1 MVVLGI
7 DWGTTNSCV
16 SYYNPESKQF
26 VVIPNDQGDLVSPSV
41 ISFDP
46 EVVCG
51 IHVPNTLSK
60 IKRLVGQ
67 DRLFQVKPDVYLSV
81 PQIIVYYLNYLKKYA
96 MTFLEYG
103 PDVDTVDTVIT
114 VPVYYNDHQREII
127 KSCFEECKMN
137 VIRIINEP
145 TAAALAYTI
154 DLKETEKA
162 NEYILVFDCGGGTTD
177 LSLLYLDHSSQVY
190 EVKSVI
196 GDNFLGG
203 EDITQALAEY
213 LGLKVTPKVIRACEK
228 LKCELSFRENA
239 TIHLE
244 LGDTDYSRTISRSQ
258 FLDITR
264 PFFKKIKQLITN
276 LMKDVTFQIKKVIFV
291 GGTTRIPYFKDLF
304 KEILGHDII
313 IHCDLDPDTTVS
325 LGAAVQGAL
334 IEDSLEGELG
344 DTLLLDIIPLSLGV
358 ETAGGIMTPIISRN
372 SILPISKTQD
382 FKTTDSTT
390 DSIIEIAVYQGER
403 KFVRDN
409 FLLTKFNIKNVENL
423 ESSNV
428 VVSVTFD
435 ISLDGIITASAKI
448 KGGEEVESIKITNES
463 TNSVERHEHLLE
475 AEMNKISDS
484 EKANQIHMKNE
495 LYDSFKKLLGI
506 FHDYSNVH
514 LDSEYTKNELNKLF
528 NETFYIIEE
537 FENYTPSQLLEC
549 KTIFEET
556 WHRLVFEVGG
566 SEVGGTQIAESP

>member
-1 MVVLGI
+1 MILGI

-16 SYYNPESKQF
+16 SYYNTESKQF
-26 VVIPNDQGDLVSPSV
+26 VVIPNDRGSLVSPSV
-41 ISFDP
+41 ISFES

-51 IHVPNTLSK
+51 IHLPNTLSK
-60 IKRLVGQ
+60 LKRLVGNDQ
-67 DRLFQVKPDVYLSV
+67 LFQVKPDLYLSV
-81 PQIIVYYLNYLKKYA
+81 PQIIVYYLNYLKNYAIKYIGKGD
-96 MTFLEYG
+96 EG
-103 PDVDTVDTVIT
+103 VDGIVIT

-127 KSCFEECKMN
+127 KNCFEECNLN

-145 TAAALAYTI
+145 TAAALAY
-154 DLKETEKA
+154 A
-162 NEYILVFDCGGGTTD
+162 YNNPNVNEYVLVFDCGGGTTD
-177 LSLLYLDHSSQVY
+177 LSVLYLDHSSQVY
-190 EVKSVI
+190 EVKNVI
-196 GDNFLGG
+196 GDNVLGG

-213 LGLKVTPKVIRACEK
+213 LGLKVTTKVIRACEK

-244 LGDTDYSRTISRSQ
+244 LGDTDYSKTISRTQ

-264 PFFKKIKQLITN
+264 PFFKKIKALITN
-276 LMKDVTFQIKKVIFV
+276 LVKDITIQIKKIIFV

-304 KEILGHDII
+304 KEILGNDII

-334 IEDSLEGELG
+334 IEESLEGEFAE
-344 DTLLLDIIPLSLGV
+344 TLLLDIIPLSIGV

-382 FKTTDSTT
+382 FKTS

-409 FLLTKFNIKNVENL
+409 FLLAKFHIKNTTREDEVI
-423 ESSNV
+423 
-428 VVSVTFD
+428 VSVTFD
-435 ISLDGIITASAKI
+435 VSLDGIITAFAKI
-448 KGGEEVESIKITNES
+448 KGGEKGGEKVESIKITNES
-463 TNSVERHEHLLE
+463 MNSIERHEHFLE

-484 EKANQIHMKNE
+484 EKANQIQMKNE
-495 LYDSFKKLLGI
+495 LYDSFKNLLGI
-506 FHDYSNVH
+506 FHEYSNPQ
-514 LDSEYTKNELNKLF
+514 LDSDYTKNELNKLF

-537 FENYTPSQLLEC
+537 FENYTPSQLREC
-549 KTIFEET
+549 KKIFEET
-556 WHRLVFEVGG
+556 WHKLVFGG
-566 SEVGGTQIAESP
+566 SDIMGSQIADKSET